1 MCYHQWWAKT
11 CLIVTCQSNQVIFK
25 LWRCTNI
32 TKNSAPMMSIFNMVD
47 NLPFNSIQHI
57 YMLSEHSSCHH
68 GIRVQWDRPRPNKHV
83 NKPVLW
89 VREQGRLS
97 ELDPDAFPE
106 YLVMGRCA
114 SEKEGSTRP
123 AGLWL
128 PVERM
133 ALLFSEKRKLEEN
146 RFREWDKSR
155 VPF

>member
-1 MCYHQWWAKT
+1 
-11 CLIVTCQSNQVIFK
+11 
-25 LWRCTNI
+25 
-32 TKNSAPMMSIFNMVD
+32 
-47 NLPFNSIQHI
+47 
-57 YMLSEHSSCHH
+57 
-68 GIRVQWDRPRPNKHV
+68 
-83 NKPVLW
+83 
-89 VREQGRLS
+89 
-97 ELDPDAFPE
+97 
-106 YLVMGRCA
+106 MGRCA